1 MVNLHT
7 MPNKTDI
14 IRKFLPDKVTDII
27 TVQIDLDTTQLG
39 IADVFRNL
47 NKAYPQSTRER
58 ANIRDGR
65 LVIGILCKSELILP
79 YKGIIFLVTNDE
91 TDVKGTA
98 CKYILYDPKFLSKA
112 YLVNDK
118 IKRKYVNAE
127 IFTMC
132 QEIGIDLAKNVN
144 LDTKKYPEFY
154 QKYVYDDYE
163 MERYKHQD
171 DE

>member
-1 MVNLHT
+1 MVNLHS

-39 IADVFRNL
+39 VADVFRNL
-47 NKAYPQSTRER
+47 NRAYPPSTRER

-65 LVIGILCKSELILP
+65 LVIGILCKSELLNP

-91 TDVKGTA
+91 TDIKGTA
-98 CKYILYDPKFLSKA
+98 CKYILYAVSEDNLKS
-112 YLVNDK
+112 NDT
-118 IKRKYVNAE
+118 
-127 IFTMC
+127 IFSMC
-132 QEIGIDLAKNVN
+132 QEIGLDLAKNVS

-163 MERYKHQD
+163 MERFNHTD
-171 DE
+171 DED

>member
-1 MVNLHT
+1 

-98 CKYILYDPKFLSKA
+98 CKYILYAVPES
-112 YLVNDK
+112 N
-118 IKRKYVNAE
+118 IQTNAE
-127 IFTMC
+127 IFNMC

>member
-1 MVNLHT
+1 

-98 CKYILYDPKFLSKA
+98 CKYILYAVPES
-112 YLVNDK
+112 N
-118 IKRKYVNAE
+118 IQTNAE

-144 LDTKKYPEFY
+144 LDTKKYPEF
-154 QKYVYDDYE
+154 VYDDYE
-163 MERYKHQD
+163 IERYKHQD
-171 DE
+171 YE

>member
-1 MVNLHT
+1 

-98 CKYILYDPKFLSKA
+98 CKYILYAVPES
-112 YLVNDK
+112 N
-118 IKRKYVNAE
+118 IRTNAE

-163 MERYKHQD
+163 MERYNHQD

>member
-1 MVNLHT
+1 

-98 CKYILYDPKFLSKA
+98 CKYILYAVPES
-112 YLVNDK
+112 N
-118 IKRKYVNAE
+118 IRTNAE

>member
-1 MVNLHT
+1 

-98 CKYILYDPKFLSKA
+98 CKYILYAVSENNLKS
-112 YLVNDK
+112 NDT
-118 IKRKYVNAE
+118 
-127 IFTMC
+127 IFSMC
-132 QEIGIDLAKNVN
+132 QEIGLDLAKNVS

>member
-1 MVNLHT
+1 

-39 IADVFRNL
+39 IEDVFRNL

-98 CKYILYDPKFLSKA
+98 CKYILYAVPES
-112 YLVNDK
+112 N
-118 IKRKYVNAE
+118 IQTNAE

>member
-1 MVNLHT
+1 

-98 CKYILYDPKFLSKA
+98 CKYILYAVPES
-112 YLVNDK
+112 N
-118 IKRKYVNAE
+118 IQTNAE

-154 QKYVYDDYE
+154 QKYVYDYYE